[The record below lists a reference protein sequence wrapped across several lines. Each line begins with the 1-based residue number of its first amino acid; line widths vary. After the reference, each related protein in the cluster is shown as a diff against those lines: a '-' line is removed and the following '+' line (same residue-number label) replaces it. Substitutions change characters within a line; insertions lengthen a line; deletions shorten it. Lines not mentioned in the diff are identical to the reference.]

1 VSSPELD
8 AVVGFWTAAGAYGH
22 PTGERR
28 RSLSGFTLLSMRWPK
43 RITPRRTFAG
53 LNMSMAKS
61 QKAEIENLRQ
71 LLEQNAETLQR
82 MEEFLDQLND
92 RLEAT
97 AEVLSGK
104 HRGSLLP
111 GVPES
116 RQDPP
121 LTS

>member
-1 VSSPELD
+1 
-8 AVVGFWTAAGAYGH
+8 
-22 PTGERR
+22 
-28 RSLSGFTLLSMRWPK
+28 
-43 RITPRRTFAG
+43 
-53 LNMSMAKS
+53 MSMAKS

-82 MEEFLDQLND
+82 MEEFLGQLND

-104 HRGSLLP
+104 HRGSVPPSSQEERGMSRQVLP
-111 GVPES
+111 GSPES